1 MEKNYYNCI
10 LPTTT
15 PIRNEQHSI
24 FGVIIKGSVKQ
35 QRREKEKY

>member
-1 MEKNYYNCI
+1 M

-15 PIRNEQHSI
+15 SIRNEQHAL